1 MEQTRKLMKAVH
13 QNANNPKLAW
23 HLFKRILSSPSSS
36 TSTHHL
42 LPTITRI
49 LLTANMHRQIDNLTQ
64 LITNNHPNI
73 AHSSLISIL
82 RVLAQ
87 SPHIDFAF
95 SHFKS
100 LRSQFPSTPLPLQ
113 LYHILLRS
121 SLHHNRPHFV
131 TSLYTDMI
139 QAGVHPQ
146 TYTFNLLLQSLC
158 ESNALDHALQL
169 FDRMS
174 EKGCHPNEFTV
185 GILVRGFCRAG
196 KTQQA
201 LEFIDNKFCKN
212 VNRVVYNTLVSSF
225 CKQDMNDEAEKLV
238 ERMRDQGLFPDVV
251 TFNSRISALCR
262 AGKVFEASRI
272 FRDMQMDGELGL
284 PKPNVVTFN
293 LMVKGFC
300 QQGMMKE
307 ASSLVETMKKAGNF
321 VTLESY
327 NTWLLGFLRNGK
339 LLEARLF
346 LDEMVDNGV
355 EPNIYSYNIVMDG
368 LCRNHMMLDARRL
381 MDLMVSNGVCP
392 DTVTYTT
399 LLHGYCSKG
408 KVFEAKAVL
417 NEMIRKGCHPNTYTC
432 NTLLHSLWK
441 EGRKS
446 EAEEMLHKMNEKC
459 YQLDT
464 VTCNIVVNGLCK
476 NGELEKA
483 IEVVSEMWT
492 DGTNSLDKENSFAGL
507 VSLIHNVSTNMPD
520 VITYTT
526 LINGLCKVGRLEEA
540 KKKFIEMMAKNL
552 HPDSVTYDTFV
563 SSFCKQGKISSA
575 LRVLKDM
582 ERNGCGK
589 TIQTYNSLIMGLGSK
604 GQIFEMYGLMDEMR
618 ERGIRPDICTYNN
631 MISCLC
637 KGGKAKDAT
646 SLLHEMLDKG
656 ISPNVTSFK
665 ILILAFCKSG
675 DFKVA
680 CELFDVALSVCGHK
694 EALYSLM
701 FNELL
706 AGGKLSDAKEL
717 FEASLDSSL
726 LVKNF
731 MYKDLIDRLCKDKRL
746 DDAHSLLQKLIDKGY
761 GFDPSSFIPVID
773 GLSKRGN
780 KQQADELARIM
791 ELALEDRTADRIYR
805 NGKTIFRRK
814 LHKDGGSDWQDIINR
829 DVGSGIAL
837 KTLKRVEKSWG
848 QGSISSLLPQK
859 NDFLD
864 YYDG

>member
-1 MEQTRKLMKAVH
+1 MEETRKLMKAVH
-13 QNANNPKLAW
+13 QNSSNPKLAW
-23 HLFKRILSSPSSS
+23 HLFKRILSSPS
-36 TSTHHL
+36 TSPSCHHHI
-42 LPTITRI
+42 PTITRI
-49 LLTANMHRQIDNLTQ
+49 LLAANMHHEINHLTQ
-64 LITNNHPNI
+64 LITSNHPNT
-73 AHSSLISIL
+73 AHHSLISIL
-82 RVLAQ
+82 RILAQ
-87 SPHIDFAF
+87 SPHHIDSAF

-100 LRSQFPSTPLPLQ
+100 LRTQFPSFPLPLP
-113 LYHILLRS
+113 LYHLLLRS
-121 SLHHNRPHFV
+121 SLQNNRPHFV

-139 QAGVHPQ
+139 QTGVNPQ

-158 ESNALDHALQL
+158 QSDALDHALQL
-169 FDRMS
+169 FDKMS
-174 EKGCHPNEFTV
+174 EKGCQPNEFTA

-196 KTQQA
+196 KTKEA
-201 LEFIDNKFCKN
+201 LEFVDNKLCFN
-212 VNRVVYNTLVSSF
+212 VNRVVFNTLVSSF

-238 ERMRDQGLFPDVV
+238 ERMREKALFPDVV

-262 AGKVFEASRI
+262 AGKIFEASRI

-293 LMVKGFC
+293 LMLKGFC
-300 QQGMMKE
+300 HQGMMEE
-307 ASSLVETMKKAGNF
+307 ARSLVETMKKGGNF
-321 VTLESY
+321 VNLESY
-327 NTWLLGFLRNGK
+327 NTWLLGLLRNGK
-339 LLEARLF
+339 LLEARSV
-346 LDEMVDNGV
+346 LDEMVDNGI

-368 LCRNHMMLDARRL
+368 LCRNHMLLDARKL
-381 MDLMVSNGVCP
+381 MDLMVSHGVYP

-417 NEMIRKGCHPNTYTC
+417 NEMIRKDCHPNTYTC
-432 NTLLHSLWK
+432 NTLLNSLWK
-441 EGRKS
+441 EGRKV
-446 EAEEMLHKMNEKC
+446 EAEEMLQKMKEKN

-464 VTCNIVVNGLCK
+464 VTCNIVVSGLCR

-483 IEVVSEMWT
+483 SEVVSEMWT
-492 DGTNSLDKENSFAGL
+492 DGTNSISKENSFAGL
-507 VSLIHNVSTNMPD
+507 VNSVHNVPTSTPD

-526 LINGLCKVGRLEEA
+526 LISGLCKVGRLEEA

-563 SSFCKQGKISSA
+563 LTFCKQGKISSA

-582 ERNGCGK
+582 ERNGCSK
-589 TIQTYNSLIMGLGSK
+589 TLQTYNSLISGLGSK
-604 GQIFEMYGLMDEMR
+604 GQIFEIYGLMDEMR

-637 KGGKAKDAT
+637 EVGKAKDAT
-646 SLLHEMLDKG
+646 SLLHELLDKG
-656 ISPNVTSFK
+656 ISPNVSSFK
-665 ILILAFCKSG
+665 ILIKAFCKSG

-706 AGGKLSDAKEL
+706 TGGKLSDAKEL
-717 FEASLDSSL
+717 FEASLERSL
-726 LVKNF
+726 LSKNF
-731 MYKDLIDRLCKDKRL
+731 MYKDLIDNLCKNERL
-746 DDAHSLLQKLIDKGY
+746 DDAHFLLQKLIDKGY
-761 GFDPSSFIPVID
+761 GFDHSSFIPVID

-780 KQQADELARIM
+780 KQQADELATIM
-791 ELALEDRTADRIYR
+791 ELALEGSSADRTYR
-805 NGKTIFRRK
+805 NGNVVFRRK

-837 KTLKRVEKSWG
+837 KVLKRVEKGWG

-864 YYDG
+864 Y